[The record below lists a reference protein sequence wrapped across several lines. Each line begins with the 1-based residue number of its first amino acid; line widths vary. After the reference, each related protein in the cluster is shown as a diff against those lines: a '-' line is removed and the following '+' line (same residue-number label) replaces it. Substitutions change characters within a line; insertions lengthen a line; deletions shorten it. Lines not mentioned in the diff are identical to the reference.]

1 MVQWKKYALILA
13 IVTGFIIGIAVG
25 FGFGKSAGVLK
36 PLGDFFIRLMRM
48 IVTPLVII
56 TISAAVAQIT
66 DLRKLGKL
74 VIWTFVIFISLSII
88 AASLMLGPAL
98 YFKPGAGV
106 GLKPPAGYKPPT
118 PPTIT
123 DILLNLVPTDFGNIL
138 NVSGLLQAIVFSI
151 LFGLAVSLLGDKGR
165 PVSEALRSLS
175 DAMIKLTTI
184 IMWYAPIGVF
194 GYAAWVIGTYGV
206 GILVAYGRLLAVD
219 YTFSLLYFFVAYTIV
234 VWLSGLNPLKY
245 WYAIIEPA
253 IIAFSTRSSAVAL
266 PVNLKVATEKLN
278 VPDYVA
284 QLVIPT
290 GATTHMDGT
299 AMYQVLSTV
308 FIAQVFGLTIS
319 PALYGTIVLV
329 GALAAV
335 ATAAVP
341 SGGLLMLAM
350 TVGAAGMPLEGIALI
365 TPIDPLMD
373 MLRTMINGEGDVA
386 VSTLMAR
393 ILEGPKWWEKGKQ
406 SA

>member
-13 IVTGFIIGIAVG
+13 IATGFIIGVAVG

-56 TISAAVAQIT
+56 TISAAVAQIA

-74 VIWTFVIFISLSII
+74 VIGTFVIFISLSII
-88 AASLMLGPAL
+88 AAAWMLGPAL

-106 GLKPPAGYKPPT
+106 GLTPPPGYKPPT
-118 PPTIT
+118 PPTVA

-165 PVSEALRSLS
+165 PISEALLRLS
-175 DAMIKLTTI
+175 DVMIKLTTI

-219 YTFSLLYFFVAYTIV
+219 YAFSLIFFFVAYTIV

-266 PVNLKVATEKLN
+266 PVNLKIAKEKLN

-284 QLVIPT
+284 QLVLPT
-290 GATTHMDGT
+290 GATCHMDGT

-308 FIAQVFGLTIS
+308 FIAQVFGLPIS
-319 PALYGTIVLV
+319 PALYGTIIVV
-329 GALAAV
+329 AALAAV

-365 TPIDPLMD
+365 TPIDPLLD
-373 MLRTMINGEGDVA
+373 MLRTMINAEGDVA

>member
-1 MVQWKKYALILA
+1 MVQWKKYILIFA
-13 IVTGFIIGIAVG
+13 IAAGFLIGLAVG

-56 TISAAVAQIT
+56 TISAAIAQIA

-74 VIWTFVIFISLSII
+74 VIGTFVIFITLSII
-88 AASLMLGPAL
+88 AASLMLGSAL

-106 GLKPPAGYKPPT
+106 GLTPPAGYKPPT
-118 PPTIT
+118 PPTVT

-151 LFGLAVSLLGDKGR
+151 LFGLAVSLMGDKGR
-165 PVSEALRSLS
+165 PISDALLKLS
-175 DAMIKLTTI
+175 DAMIKLTGI

-194 GYAAWVIGTYGV
+194 GYAAWVIGTYGT

-219 YTFSLLYFFVAYTIV
+219 YAFSLLYFFVGYTIV
-234 VWLSGLNPLKY
+234 VWASGMNPLRY

-253 IIAFSTRSSAVAL
+253 IVAFSTRSSAVAL
-266 PVNLKVATEKLN
+266 PVNFRAAKRLN

-284 QLVIPT
+284 QLVLPT

-308 FIAQVFGLTIS
+308 FIAEAFGLTIAPS
-319 PALYGTIVLV
+319 LYPTIVLV

-350 TVGAAGMPLEGIALI
+350 TVGAAGMPLEGLALI
-365 TPIDPLMD
+365 APIDPLLD
-373 MLRTMINGEGDVA
+373 MLRTMINAEGDVA

-393 ILEGPKWWEKGKQ
+393 ILEGPRWWEKAQ
-406 SA
+406 PQA